1 MTDTTVPVTIAE
13 PECWE
18 DEPCW
23 DCTTMGNLQCGPTTT
38 VVVAVGLPPTLPE
51 TGTDAAV
58 GAGVIGTVCILA
70 GIALRRLATTT

>member
-1 MTDTTVPVTIAE
+1 MTNQPTPTTIPAAE

-38 VVVAVGLPPTLPE
+38 VATVAPAPQMLPE
-51 TGTDAAV
+51 TGAVAAY
-58 GAGVIGTVCILA
+58 GAGLIGTVCILF
-70 GIALRRLATTT
+70 GIGLRWVAS